1 MVVTSMFTEEET
13 GEQGR
18 VTESRCGTISE
29 QVEMQYLSLGR
40 RSNKRGSNKSE

>member
-1 MVVTSMFTEEET
+1 MVVTSMFTEEEA

-40 RSNKRGSNKSE
+40 RSDKRGSNKSE